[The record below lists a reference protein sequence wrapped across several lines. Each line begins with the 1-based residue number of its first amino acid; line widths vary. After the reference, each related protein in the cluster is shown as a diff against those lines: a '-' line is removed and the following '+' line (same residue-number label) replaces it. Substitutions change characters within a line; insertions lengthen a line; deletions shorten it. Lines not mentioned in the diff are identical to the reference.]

1 MSQVISGGLL
11 INKPP
16 GVTSHD
22 VVVLV
27 RRFIGIKRVG
37 HTGTLDPFA
46 TGLLVLCVGPAT
58 RLSRFLTD
66 TSKSYRAV
74 LRFGFATDT
83 QDLTGKPLTPPR
95 STEGLTEERL
105 REVARSFLGK
115 QLQTPPMYSAKK
127 IDGVAL
133 YQLARAGKVVVRAA
147 TPIEV
152 FRFEF
157 IPDAEGRII
166 RQDEQGAI
174 LVECDVT
181 CSSGTYIRT
190 LAHDIGER
198 IGCGAHLVALHRT
211 AVDGFTVEEAITLED
226 LQRCVVTG
234 NWADKLLSPL
244 DMLRG
249 WPRVTLKAQQ
259 AQRFVQGQLLPLTAN
274 DIVPGDAQRRL
285 FPVTPEVGVAVT
297 DETGRL
303 LGVGRYEASAGRLRP
318 QTVLPPPIT

>member
-1 MSQVISGGLL
+1 MSQTLSGGLL
-11 INKPP
+11 VNKPP
-16 GVTSHD
+16 NVTSHD
-22 VVVLV
+22 VVALV

-83 QDLTGKPLTPPR
+83 QDLTGTPLSPPR
-95 STEGLTEERL
+95 STKDLTEERL
-105 REVARSFLGK
+105 REVAQSFLGR
-115 QLQTPPMYSAKK
+115 QMQTPPMYSAKK

-152 FRFEF
+152 FRFDF

-166 RQDEQGAI
+166 RQQEGGATI
-174 LVECDVT
+174 VECDVT

-211 AVDGFTVEEAITLED
+211 AVDGFTVEEALTLED
-226 LQRCVVTG
+226 LQRCVITG
-234 NWADKLLSPL
+234 NWTDELLSPL

-249 WPRVTLKAQQ
+249 WPRLTLNARQAQQ
-259 AQRFVQGQLLPLTAN
+259 FVQGQFIAVSVA
-274 DIVPGDAQRRL
+274 DIRPGDEQQRP

-297 DETGRL
+297 DETGCF
-303 LGVGRYEASAGRLRP
+303 LGVGRYDAPAGRLRP
-318 QTVLPPPIT
+318 QTVMPFIP

>member
-1 MSQVISGGLL
+1 MSQILSGGLL
-11 INKPP
+11 VNKPP
-16 GVTSHD
+16 NVTSHD
-22 VVVLV
+22 VVALV

-66 TSKSYRAV
+66 TSKSYRAT

-83 QDLTGKPLTPPR
+83 QDLTGTPLTPPR
-95 STEGLTEERL
+95 PTEGLTEDRL
-105 REVARSFLGK
+105 REVAQSFLGR
-115 QLQTPPMYSAKK
+115 QMQTPPMYSAKK

-152 FRFEF
+152 FRFDF
-157 IPDAEGRII
+157 IPDAEGRIL
-166 RQDEQGAI
+166 RQDDQGNPI
-174 LVECDVT
+174 VECDVT

-211 AVDGFTVEEAITLED
+211 AVDGFTIEEALTLED
-226 LQRCVVTG
+226 LQRCVITG
-234 NWADKLLSPL
+234 NWTDKLLSPL
-244 DMLRG
+244 DLLRG
-249 WPRVTLKAQQ
+249 WPRVTLDARQ
-259 AQRFVQGQLLPLTAN
+259 ARHFMQGQALAISPD
-274 DIVPGDAQRRL
+274 DIIGGNPQQRP
-285 FPVTPEVGVAVT
+285 FPVTPEVGIAVT
-297 DETGRL
+297 DETGQF
-303 LGVGRYEASAGRLRP
+303 LGVGRYDAPAQRLRP
-318 QTVLPPPIT
+318 QTVMPLLT